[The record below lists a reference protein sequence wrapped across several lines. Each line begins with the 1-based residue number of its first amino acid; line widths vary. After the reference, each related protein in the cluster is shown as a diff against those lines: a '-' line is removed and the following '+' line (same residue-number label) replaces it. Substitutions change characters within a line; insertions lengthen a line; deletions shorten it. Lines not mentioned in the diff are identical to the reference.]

1 MSRLGQTLTAGLCAL
16 FALSLAPACAHM
28 TANAEKDPQRCERDP
43 KCDKKRA
50 RSFDCSAQCADDPAC
65 MDRCRQV
72 QVETG
77 SQAR

>member
-1 MSRLGQTLTAGLCAL
+1 
-16 FALSLAPACAHM
+16 M